1 MIKTIVSI
9 VITLS
14 LLLCACIL
22 ENYYVNKVFAKF
34 DYIVRTLYDKTE
46 AQTATYEDGTAVQT
60 FWEEK
65 KRGLQV
71 WLAHASIQE
80 VDYQLY
86 EAVGYL
92 YVKDFESALPK
103 LEIIIG
109 MCENIPYS
117 YTLSWENI
125 F

>member
-1 MIKTIVSI
+1 MIRTIISI
-9 VITLS
+9 FITLF
-14 LLLCACIL
+14 LLLCACFW
-22 ENYYVNKVFAKF
+22 ENYYVNQVFHEF
-34 DYIVRTLYDKTE
+34 DAILRSLYDKTE
-46 AQTATYEDGTAVQT
+46 AETATYEDGTAVQI

-92 YVKDFESALPK
+92 YVKEYTSALPK

-117 YTLSWENI
+117 YSLSWENI